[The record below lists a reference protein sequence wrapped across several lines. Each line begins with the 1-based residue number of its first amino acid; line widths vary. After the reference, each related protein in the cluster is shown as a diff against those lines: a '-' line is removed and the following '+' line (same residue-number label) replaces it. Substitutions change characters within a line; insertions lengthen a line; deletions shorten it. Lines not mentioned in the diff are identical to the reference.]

1 MKKLNNILKE
11 NMIRFATKNLNEQV
25 TPNLANTE
33 MFDITEMY
41 FNTFVKRTDPSSDV
55 IIMPEPRENAI
66 YVLPNASK
74 AFNSARKGLPEV
86 FKILKDEY

>member
-86 FKILKDEY
+86 FKIINP